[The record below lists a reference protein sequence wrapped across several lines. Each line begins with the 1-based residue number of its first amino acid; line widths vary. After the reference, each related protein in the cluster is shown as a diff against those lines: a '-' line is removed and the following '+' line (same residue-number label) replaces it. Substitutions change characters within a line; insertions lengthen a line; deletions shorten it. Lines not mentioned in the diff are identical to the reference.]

1 MTHLAGIVGQE
12 NRFYCRQ
19 MSRFLSNGHPL
30 FEK

>member
-12 NRFYCRQ
+12 NRFYGRQ

-30 FEK
+30 FKK